1 MKRNEYNEMNRFNC
15 YNVLT
20 INNRRTK
27 MTNLNQNDDAFF
39 HSIKELIHSNLGQN
53 VDIDMLK
60 LITEFYF
67 LFSVMEMKL
76 ADGDFNLNK
85 IDDIA
90 NHAVKK
96 DKDAENLD
104 QIYNFLRGR
113 YSNDKKHQVLMS
125 ERKNAIELYS
135 KIAEEIDEGDT
146 SLVSK
151 IKIILIVL
159 YRIRNNLFHGAKL
172 EHNLNIQNDLFT
184 NLNNALKIILK

>member
-1 MKRNEYNEMNRFNC
+1 
-15 YNVLT
+15 
-20 INNRRTK
+20 

-60 LITEFYF
+60 FITEFYF

-85 IDDIA
+85 VDDIA

>member
-1 MKRNEYNEMNRFNC
+1 MKKNEYNEMNRFNC

-60 LITEFYF
+60 FITEFYF

>member
-1 MKRNEYNEMNRFNC
+1 MKRIEYNEMNRFNC

-60 LITEFYF
+60 FITEFYF

-85 IDDIA
+85 VDDIA